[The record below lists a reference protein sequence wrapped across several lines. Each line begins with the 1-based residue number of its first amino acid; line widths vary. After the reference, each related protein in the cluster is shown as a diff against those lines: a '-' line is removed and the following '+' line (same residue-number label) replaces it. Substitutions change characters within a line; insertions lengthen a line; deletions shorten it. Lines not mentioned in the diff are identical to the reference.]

1 MMDTLRFRRETYRPR
16 ELLMHVH
23 YKLRLSGF
31 NLAEH
36 LLLHFPCM
44 RCLGSNIVRVDVVG
58 SGAAMGVQVDFWFRA
73 EDSDT
78 TGRCRMVAHV
88 AGQCRRCFKTH
99 KRSNYSEPAA
109 PSNPPETDQ

>member
-44 RCLGSNIVRVDVVG
+44 RCLGSNIVRVDVAG
-58 SGAAMGVQVDFWFRA
+58 SGAAKGVKIDCWFRA
-73 EDSDT
+73 EDNDP
-78 TGRCRMVAHV
+78 TGRRRMIAHV
-88 AGQCRRCFKTH
+88 PAQCRRRLKSR
-99 KRSNYSEPAA
+99 KRFNYNDPAA
-109 PSNPPETDQ
+109 